1 LGKARQASGGFVVAR
16 VAEFVQFV
24 VGLGVRVN
32 LECGMNG
39 VVCTDM
45 IMCVVWVMMDK
56 EWGVIEVRVE
66 EWIFYQG
73 WRWSSWEVAHGI
85 EGKDNTKKLQLAC
98 KSSGGRKAAILVEDI
113 K

>member
-1 LGKARQASGGFVVAR
+1 MNLDSYLLFCIYVAFIICGLCWVFVVFLCKLLGKARQASGGFVVAR

-56 EWGVIEVRVE
+56 E
-66 EWIFYQG
+66 
-73 WRWSSWEVAHGI
+73 
-85 EGKDNTKKLQLAC
+85 
-98 KSSGGRKAAILVEDI
+98 
-113 K
+113 